1 MSIRAKQVLLRP
13 SLLISVTLFV
23 IIASYT
29 DIAEINMLKY
39 ITLPE
44 PFFFIA
50 IFLVSVILVLIA
62 IPSIIHVA
70 NHRALFDD
78 IDIERKN
85 HKSGIARLG
94 GVAIFCSFMISS
106 LLIPN
111 AGASNEF
118 HFLLASCLILFAVG
132 LKDDLWGVNPSTKF
146 GMQLIVASIMV
157 LLADVRITSLYG
169 VFSVHDIPY
178 VASVSFTIVL
188 IMFVINAF
196 NLVDGIDG
204 LAGVTGLVVNITLGI
219 MFAEMGEDLLASMAF
234 IVAGAC
240 IGFLRYNITPARI
253 FMGDTGSLLLG
264 FLSIILS
271 IQFIELNK
279 VSGTNVVFY
288 SSAPSI
294 AVAILIGPI
303 FDAIRVFTL
312 RTIKTGSPFVAD
324 RNHVHHR
331 MLHMGFSHI
340 QTTMILMGFQVIMIY
355 VALSLRFLG
364 NFALIGI
371 LFLICLFFNVLLT
384 FLLRSKS
391 RKSYN
396 LANFIW

>member
-1 MSIRAKQVLLRP
+1 
-13 SLLISVTLFV
+13 
-23 IIASYT
+23 
-29 DIAEINMLKY
+29 MLKY

-44 PFFFIA
+44 PFFYIV
-50 IFLVSVILVLIA
+50 IFLIAVVLVLIA

-78 IDIERKN
+78 IDTERKD
-85 HKSGIARLG
+85 HKFGISRLG

-106 LLIPN
+106 LFIPN
-111 AGASNEF
+111 AGAFREF

-146 GMQLIVASIMV
+146 GMQFIVASIMV
-157 LLADVRITSLYG
+157 LLADVRVTSLYG
-169 VFSVHDIPY
+169 VFSIYDIPY
-178 VASVSFTIVL
+178 FVSVSFTILL

-196 NLVDGIDG
+196 NLIDGIDG
-204 LAGVTGLVVNITLGI
+204 LAGVTGLVVNISLGI
-219 MFAEMGEDLLASMAF
+219 MFAEMGETILASMAF
-234 IVAGAC
+234 IIAGAC
-240 IGFLRYNITPARI
+240 IGFLRYNITPAQI

-264 FLSIILS
+264 FISIVLCV
-271 IQFIELNK
+271 QFIELNK
-279 VSGTNVVFY
+279 VSGTNIVFY

-331 MLHMGFSHI
+331 MLHMGFSHL
-340 QTTMILMGFQVIMIY
+340 QTTLILMGFHIVMIY
-355 VALSLRFLG
+355 VALSLRFIG
-364 NFALIGI
+364 NFSLIGI
-371 LFLICLFFNVLLT
+371 LFLICLFFNLLLT
-384 FLLRSKS
+384 FMIRSKT
-391 RKSYN
+391 RKSYRIV
-396 LANFIW
+396 NFLW